1 MQAARLAAIKHT
13 PVPSASGPPRACLRC
28 CPRCH
33 RLDSKQALIVSLRHG
48 LHDGRAWSCKEIG
61 ERLDC
66 TGELEYHS
74 PPSCSNWNLG
84 WSAHRLPGTR
94 PAAGSALAQLLTP
107 HCPTLCPP
115 YAAAWV
121 AAQYKMAA
129 HKLQRQAS
137 GAEDAAPAQL
147 GASQALTAAIAR
159 CRGYPFRGCPRC
171 ARCLCCAV
179 PLVCPSC
186 CPDMRRLR
194 SLDICLQAEPGRA
207 AGPGAALGLA
217 GWQAVDVCRNWEAH
231 ERQQ

>member
-1 MQAARLAAIKHT
+1 MGCTMAVLGAAKKSGSAWIALVSWSITPLLAAATGIWAGR
-13 PVPSASGPPRACLRC
+13 PIAC
-28 CPRCH
+28 
-33 RLDSKQALIVSLRHG
+33 QAHG
-48 LHDGRAWSCKEIG
+48 QQ
-61 ERLDC
+61 
-66 TGELEYHS
+66 
-74 PPSCSNWNLG
+74 
-84 WSAHRLPGTR
+84 
-94 PAAGSALAQLLTP
+94 PAAPLAQLLTP